1 MIECRRELYQIFYPV
16 KKFDDPVKAFSDYYC
31 TPEYLKNLSEIQAQY
46 FSAAAYL
53 TSPLPSELPDPELSS
68 VESES
73 EPFSI
78 EDAKTES
85 NQNHCIQEKW
95 FEPFSQDTLFWCL
108 FFHIYGQGEY
118 LEIHKNYGKRELE
131 EKQKIVEFYTGK
143 DGKKNAASLKCG
155 NQKLTLADI
164 QETLSGL
171 MVNKKTHILELFAM
185 ANYYKVGVVLIDPR
199 NKTCVELIPEN
210 VQTDKMYKIYYNTD
224 TTIPGK
230 WRTREQEID
239 SDNDY
244 YRLEQ
249 WNKPLKAVSS
259 YKLPELQEIA
269 QRLNID
275 IHLKKQ
281 ELYDKLA
288 QTIVWK
294 N

>member
-1 MIECRRELYQIFYPV
+1 MIMCKRPLYQIFYPV

-31 TPEYLKNLSEIQAQY
+31 TPEYLKNLSEIKAHFY
-46 FSAAAYL
+46 SAAAYL
-53 TSPLPSELPDPELSS
+53 NSPLPNELPDPELSS
-68 VESES
+68 VDS
-73 EPFSI
+73 EPDFN
-78 EDAKTES
+78 EVKNEVK
-85 NQNHCIQEKW
+85 NQRSLW
-95 FEPFSQDTLFWCL
+95 FEPSSQDTLFWCL
-108 FFHIYGQGEY
+108 FYHIYGQGEY
-118 LEIHKNYGKRELE
+118 NEIHKNYGKRELE

-155 NQKLTLADI
+155 NQKLTIADV

-171 MVNKKTHILELFAM
+171 MVNKKTQILELFAM
-185 ANYYKVGVVLIDPR
+185 ANYYKVGVLLIDPR
-199 NKTCVELIPEN
+199 NKTCIELIPEN
-210 VQTDKMYKIYYNTD
+210 VQADKMYKIYYNTD

-230 WRTREQEID
+230 WRTREQEVD
-239 SDNDY
+239 CEDDY

-281 ELYDKLA
+281 ELYEKLT
-288 QTIVWK
+288 QSIVWK